1 MAYTLRVVTRG
12 GFLDTPFRSYLDAL
26 GEAVRGLRNGI
37 SFRQMILDPDGNLM
51 KAIEPEP
58 RRVKLA
64 PKEVFESGSAVT
76 PGLSLTG
83 WTPAPFSASQGGGG
97 QSPTDGTF
105 ELAEGV

>member
-37 SFRQMILDPDGNLM
+37 SFRQMILDADGNLM

-64 PKEVFESGSAVT
+64 PKEVFESGSVVT
-76 PGLSLTG
+76 PGLSPMG
-83 WTPAPFSASQGGGG
+83 GTPTPFFASQQGPGLSATGC
-97 QSPTDGTF
+97 TF
-105 ELAEGV
+105 DLAEGI

>member
-37 SFRQMILDPDGNLM
+37 SFRQMILDADGNLM
-51 KAIEPEP
+51 KSIEPDP
-58 RRVKLA
+58 RRVKLV
-64 PKEVFESGSAVT
+64 PKEVFESGSVVT

-83 WTPAPFSASQGGGG
+83 ET
-97 QSPTDGTF
+97 
-105 ELAEGV
+105 E